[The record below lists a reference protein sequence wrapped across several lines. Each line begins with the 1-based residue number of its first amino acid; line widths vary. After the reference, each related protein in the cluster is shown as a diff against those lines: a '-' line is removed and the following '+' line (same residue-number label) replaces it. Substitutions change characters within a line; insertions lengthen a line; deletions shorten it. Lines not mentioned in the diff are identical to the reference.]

1 MIRRTYNIEGVIK
14 EIGRSIK
21 LNKNEFNEESY
32 KKIITIQTSDKQ
44 LLFVDV
50 VKQKLNLLDKNDIKE
65 GSNVKVELAF
75 SGVEKNGTKFNNLYC
90 HNIRVNNKK

>member
-1 MIRRTYNIEGVIK
+1 MIKRTYNIEGEIK

-21 LNKNEFNEESY
+21 LNKNKSDKESY
-32 KKIITIQTSDKQ
+32 KKIITVQTFDRQ

-50 VKQKLNLLDKNDIKE
+50 IGQKLKLLDKNNIKE

-75 SGVEKNGTKFNNLYC
+75 SGVEKNGNKFNNLYC
-90 HNIRVNNKK
+90 HNIRVTNKK